1 MINKNQIII
10 GTSAWGSRIDFKQSL
25 NIGTKLIRM
34 GINKFDTA
42 PHYGSGYSHHILNLL
57 SKKNKIDVDTKY
69 GDILTPNIKEILK
82 RIYRYNDL
90 KTFKDSFK
98 YLEFNKKKRNE
109 KSFWEIK
116 NLKQKLDFY
125 LNDLCECNIKTL
137 FLHSPPRDIL
147 NKEYLELINN
157 YLMQKNIKFGI
168 SGPHYSDF
176 KFLLNKF
183 PNLIFQVSLK
193 FFLNNQKQIIENF
206 KFVYINSIIKNSTNV
221 VKNKETKVSLKECL
235 HDVEMREGYK
245 IVIGINSEKSVEMI
259 NQII

>member
-98 YLEFNKKKRNE
+98 YLEFNKEKRNE
-109 KSFWEIK
+109 KSFWDIK
-116 NLKQKLDFY
+116 NLKEKLDFY
-125 LNDLCECNIKTL
+125 LNDLYECNVKTL
-137 FLHSPPRDIL
+137 FLHSPPKDII
-147 NKEYLELINN
+147 NREYIELINN
-157 YLMQKNIKFGI
+157 YLMKKNINFGI
-168 SGPHYSDF
+168 SGPYYSDF

-206 KFVYINSIIKNSTNV
+206 KFVYINSIFKNSIDLK
-221 VKNKETKVSLKECL
+221 KNKSTKTSLKNYL
-235 HDVEMREGYK
+235 HDIEIPDNYK
-245 IVIGINSEKSVEMI
+245 IIIGINSKKSVEKI
-259 NQII
+259 SQII